1 MRIGEVSAKLKFG
14 AVCRRQQSSLNR
26 VLFDHT
32 SHGQTSSEEDIIR
45 QLKELQVKNK
55 KTIEKIIKDQNSTL
69 RINPTTVQ
77 NLT

>member
-1 MRIGEVSAKLKFG
+1 MRSFALAKLSII
-14 AVCRRQQSSLNR
+14 AV

-32 SHGQTSSEEDIIR
+32 SHGQTSSEGELIR